1 MAIEAARQLILP
13 GQHIAGFRF
22 RDTTITKAL
31 VIPSNGDIETNFYLR
46 PDRERTLSSIQRY
59 DFRLCS
65 LENGEWSENCR
76 GSIAVELLESRLIEL
91 APANSIQAIKSE
103 SIPRRDLLDTSK
115 CDISFGPKLLYAS
128 LKNIG
133 LEYGPS
139 FRTLT
144 DIFADGYGGAI
155 GSLDL
160 DKWKARRPL
169 SAIQPY
175 VIHPAALDAMFQ
187 LPVAARLAI
196 DTELVPM
203 VPTLIR
209 NMWISGGL
217 LDPAPK
223 TAYLSRAD
231 REVLLQTK
239 ADRTGFRSMNFSFS
253 ATNVSS
259 QEPSVYGEVY
269 CTSVV
274 GASSDTAKDIGNDL
288 ICFKIASRPELDFM
302 RRSEIEA
309 YCQRDIPNLSFCM
322 DASDQALL
330 VCLLACTQVQRLVST
345 DSLQGDRAYLRNFLA
360 WIDQRADL
368 IRNIVPLSTDLNSI
382 LTGKTGRLSELLEK
396 ECQQLEVKGPTSQLI
411 ARSACNILGILTGQ
425 LDLLEVFFHDELMD
439 EYYRQDIEST
449 SLSKQT
455 AILVDMMAHKNPS
468 LKILEIGAG
477 TGASTERILDACLC
491 NKGTSGAYL
500 RVAEY
505 TYTDIAPSFLDVAR
519 VRFQAFAH
527 SMKFAT
533 LDIERDP
540 RDQGFEEG
548 YYDLVIASNVRAFIF
563 SALAVFII
571 SPGTTCYQGHRSN
584 FAQSKEPS

>member
-1 MAIEAARQLILP
+1 MYPGAGMLVMAIEAARQLTSP
-13 GQHIAGFRF
+13 DQHISGFRF
-22 RDTTITKAL
+22 RDTAITKAL
-31 VIPSNGDIETNFYLR
+31 VIPSSGDIETNFYLR
-46 PDRERTLSSIQRY
+46 PDRERTISAIQRY
-59 DFRLCS
+59 EFRLCS

-76 GSIAVELLESRLIEL
+76 GSIAVELLESRAIEST
-91 APANSIQAIKSE
+91 PPNSIRAIESE
-103 SIPRRDLLDTSK
+103 SLPRRDLLDTNE

-133 LEYGPS
+133 LKYGPS

-144 DIFADGYGGAI
+144 DIFADGHGGAI
-155 GSLDL
+155 SSLNL
-160 DKWKARRPL
+160 DKWKSRTPL

-187 LPVAARLAI
+187 LPVAARLAV

-209 NMWISGGL
+209 NMWISGEL
-217 LDPAPK
+217 LDPAP
-223 TAYLSRAD
+223 TTTYSSRAD

-253 ATNVSS
+253 ATKVSS
-259 QEPSVYGEVY
+259 QEPSAYGEVY
-269 CTSVV
+269 CTSVA
-274 GASSDTAKDIGNDL
+274 GASSDTSKDIGNEL
-288 ICFKIASRPELDFM
+288 ICFKIASRPELGFM
-302 RRSEIEA
+302 KRSEVET

-322 DASDQALL
+322 DSSDQALL
-330 VCLLACTQVQRLVST
+330 VCLLACTKVQRQVSP
-345 DSLQGDRAYLRNFLA
+345 DFLQGDRAYLRSFLT

-368 IRNIVPLSTDLNSI
+368 LRKIVPLSSDPNSI
-382 LTGKTGRLSELLEK
+382 LTGKTELLSELLEK
-396 ECQQLEVKGPTSQLI
+396 ECQQLEGKGPTCQLI
-411 ARSACNILGILTGQ
+411 ARSARNILGILTGK

-455 AILVDMMAHKNPS
+455 AILVDLMAHKNPS
-468 LKILEIGAG
+468 LRILEIGAG
-477 TGASTERILDACLC
+477 TGAGTERILDACLC
-491 NKGTSGAYL
+491 NKGTSGEYL
-500 RVAEY
+500 RVADY
-505 TYTDIAPSFLDVAR
+505 TYTDIAPSFLDAAR

-540 RDQGFEEG
+540 RDQGFKVG
-548 YYDLVIASNVRAFIF
+548 YYDIIIASNVRVLSFF
-563 SALAVFII
+563 
-571 SPGTTCYQGHRSN
+571 
-584 FAQSKEPS
+584 